1 MKVVVYGARGKAGSE
16 IAKELLRRG
25 HEVVAVTRTPGG
37 TPEGAA
43 SAVDDASDPEKIAA
57 VVEGADAV
65 VSALMLPHDNAGE
78 LVMVTDRVVEGVRR
92 AGARQNRPRL
102 LVVGGAASL
111 FLTGSDGKRVTL
123 LDSGHL
129 PAEWVPIA
137 AAHRTVLER
146 LKANNEIEWTYFS
159 PAAFFEVGPRT
170 GTFRLGK
177 DDLIVGAN
185 GKSEISYADYAIAA
199 VDELE
204 KPQHRGARFTV
215 GY

>member
-16 IAKELLRRG
+16 IGKELLRRG

-37 TPEGAA
+37 TPEGA
-43 SAVDDASDPEKIAA
+43 SAVVDDASDPKKIAEI
-57 VVEGADAV
+57 VKGADALV
-65 VSALMLPHDNAGE
+65 QALMPPPDNTDEIVA
-78 LVMVTDRVVEGVRR
+78 VTDRLVGGIKL
-92 AGARQNRPRL
+92 AGGKSGGPRL

-111 FLTGSDGKRVTL
+111 FITGPDGKRVTL

-137 AAHRTVLER
+137 ASHGKLLEMMR
-146 LKANNEIEWTYFS
+146 EHNDIDWTYFP

-170 GTFRLGK
+170 GKFRLGK
-177 DDLIVGAN
+177 DDLIAGPN

-204 KPQHRGARFTV
+204 KPEFRNTRFTV

>member
-16 IAKELLRRG
+16 ISKELLRRK

-37 TPEGAA
+37 APDGVS
-43 SAVDDASDPEKIAA
+43 SAIDDAADPEKIAT
-57 VVEGADAV
+57 VVKGADAV
-65 VSALMLPHDNAGE
+65 VSALMPPHDNADE
-78 LVMVTDRVVEGVRR
+78 LVAVTDRIIEGIRR
-92 AGARQNRPRL
+92 AGGKQTGPRL

-111 FLTGSDGKRVTL
+111 LIPGPDGKRVTL

-129 PAEWVPIA
+129 PAEWVAIA
-137 AAHRTVLER
+137 TAHKRVLDNLR
-146 LKANNEIEWTYFS
+146 ANDAIEWTYFS
-159 PAAFFEVGPRT
+159 PAAFFDVGPRT
-170 GTFRLGK
+170 GNFRLGN
-177 DDLIVGAN
+177 DDLVVGAN

-204 KPQHRGARFTV
+204 KPKFRGARFTV